1 MQKNYLS
8 KLGIITS
15 IFCNCSLPETNQ
27 QLSDE
32 KFIYLKKDLKKLLS
46 QNVLN
51 NGHHQRQIHGM

>member
-8 KLGIITS
+8 QLGILTS

-32 KFIYLKKDLKKLLS
+32 KFISLKKDLKKLLS

-51 NGHHQRQIHGM
+51 NGHHQ